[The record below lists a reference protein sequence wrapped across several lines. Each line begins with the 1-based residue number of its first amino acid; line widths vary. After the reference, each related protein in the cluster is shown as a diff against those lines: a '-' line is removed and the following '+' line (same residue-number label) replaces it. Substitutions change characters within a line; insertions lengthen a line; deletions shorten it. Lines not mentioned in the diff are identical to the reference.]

1 MIKNIKIELAVLFL
15 LLIIIFF
22 SHNLDFIFYSYLVNI
37 DKNKGPTSHQIAD
50 YVKKILK
57 INKAGHSGTL
67 EA

>member
-1 MIKNIKIELAVLFL
+1 MKED
-15 LLIIIFF
+15 LLIIKKDIGKFGKKPEERTITELI
-22 SHNLDFIFYSYLVNI
+22 NCGIINI

-57 INKAGHSGTL
+57 VNKAGHSGTL

>member
-1 MIKNIKIELAVLFL
+1 MKEDLSIIEGDIEKFGKKTEERTIKG
-15 LLIIIFF
+15 LINYGI
-22 SHNLDFIFYSYLVNI
+22 VNI